1 MTDFKAL
8 QLLKAPIPIFVIL
21 LEIITFSK
29 DFRYAKDSSS
39 KVVAGLPIITMVF
52 KASHLLNIIFPIDI
66 TPFGIVIE
74 VRDEHSTKAPSV
86 LYSGNNERN
95 VRLVAPNIFSKL
107 LGKFTFFKEVHLAK
121 ALRSI
126 VFTPSDIFTVTNEL
140 HSEKA
145 FSFIVDILLG
155 MVIEVNPEE

>member
-1 MTDFKAL
+1 M
-8 QLLKAPIPIFVIL
+8 FVIL

-29 DFRYAKDSSS
+29 DFRCAKEFFS

-74 VRDEHSTKAPSV
+74 VRDEHSKKAPSV
-86 LYSGNNERN
+86 FCSGAN

>member
-1 MTDFKAL
+1 M
-8 QLLKAPIPIFVIL
+8 
-21 LEIITFSK
+21 
-29 DFRYAKDSSS
+29 
-39 KVVAGLPIITMVF
+39 
-52 KASHLLNIIFPIDI
+52 
-66 TPFGIVIE
+66 E

-86 LYSGNNERN
+86 LYSGNDERN

-107 LGKFTFFKEVHLAK
+107 LGKFKFFKEVHLAK

>member
-1 MTDFKAL
+1 M
-8 QLLKAPIPIFVIL
+8 
-21 LEIITFSK
+21 
-29 DFRYAKDSSS
+29 
-39 KVVAGLPIITMVF
+39 
-52 KASHLLNIIFPIDI
+52 LNIIFPIDI

-74 VRDEHSTKAPSV
+74 VRDEHSKKAPSV
-86 LYSGNNERN
+86 FCSGAN

-155 MVIEVNPEE
+155 MVIEVNPAE